1 MLDQQTASIIS
12 DVQHLTSNVQKMKK
26 HILVVPGDGI
36 GAEVT
41 AVGKQVLEKIAQKFG
56 HEFTYDEA
64 LIGHVAIEAT
74 GVALPAETL
83 QKMKAAD
90 AVLFGAVG
98 HPKYDNDPSAKVRP
112 EQGLLQMRKELG
124 LYANLRPI
132 KLFDELL
139 GASSIKPEIL
149 RGADIL
155 FFREL
160 TGDVYFGEKV
170 RSEDRSTASD
180 LMIYHKYEVERIV
193 RKAFEAARTRRRKLM
208 SVDKANVLE
217 SSRLWREVVQ
227 ALTPEYPD
235 VEVEHQ
241 FIDAAAML
249 LIKDPKRFDVVVTGN
264 LFGDIL
270 TDEASQIAGSMGMLA
285 SASVG
290 DSTGVYEPIH
300 GSAHD
305 ITGKGVANPLAS
317 ILSAALL
324 LDISFG
330 LKDESEAVI
339 NAVDSILKAGFRTRD
354 IADTSTPSDKVLN
367 TEQMGAQV
375 LMHL

>member
-1 MLDQQTASIIS
+1 MAS
-12 DVQHLTSNVQKMKK
+12 K

-36 GAEVT
+36 GQEVT
-41 AVGKQVLEKIAQKFG
+41 AVGKNVLDKIAQKFG
-56 HEFTYDEA
+56 HTFTYDEA
-64 LIGHVAIEAT
+64 LVGHVAIEAT
-74 GVALPAETL
+74 GNPLPDETL
-83 QKMKAAD
+83 AKMKNSD

-112 EQGLLQMRKELG
+112 EQGLLKMRKELG

-139 GASSIKPEIL
+139 GASSIREDIL

-160 TGDVYFGEKV
+160 TGDVYFGEKG
-170 RSEDRSTASD
+170 RKNDGDTAYD
-180 LMIYHKYEVERIV
+180 LAEYSRFEVERIA
-193 RKAFEAARTRRRKLM
+193 RKAFDAARTRRKKVC

-217 SSRLWREVVQ
+217 TSRLWREVVQ
-227 ALTPEYPD
+227 KVALDYPD

-241 FIDAAAML
+241 FVDATAML
-249 LIKDPKRFDVVVTGN
+249 LIKDPRRFDVVLTAN

-285 SASVG
+285 SASIG
-290 DSTGVYEPIH
+290 DGTGVYEPIH

-305 ITGKGVANPLAS
+305 ITGKGIANPLAS
-317 ILSAALL
+317 VLSAALL

-330 LKDESEAVI
+330 MKEESELVI
-339 NAVDSILKAGFRTRD
+339 RAVDQVLKAGFRSAD
-354 IADTSTPSDKVLN
+354 IADANTPAEKILG
-367 TEQMGAQV
+367 TEAIGAEV
-375 LMHL
+375 IRFL

>member
-1 MLDQQTASIIS
+1 
-12 DVQHLTSNVQKMKK
+12 MKK
-26 HILVVPGDGI
+26 KIVILPGDGI
-36 GAEVT
+36 GKEVT
-41 AVGKQVLEKIAQKFG
+41 TCGKKVLDQVAESFG
-56 HEFTYDEA
+56 HEFVYDYA
-64 LIGHVAIEAT
+64 TIGHEAIEAT
-74 GVALPAETL
+74 GEALPEESL
-83 QKMKAAD
+83 NKMRNSD

-98 HPKYDNDPSAKVRP
+98 HPKYDNDPTAKVRP
-112 EQGLLQMRKELG
+112 EQGLLKMRKELG

-149 RGADIL
+149 KGADIL

-160 TGDVYFGEKV
+160 TGDVYFGERGRK
-170 RSEDRSTASD
+170 DNGDTAFD
-180 LMIYHKYEVERIV
+180 TMIYSRYEVERIAH
-193 RKAFEAARTRRRKLM
+193 KAFKAAETRKKKLT

-217 SSRLWREVVQ
+217 SSRLWRAVVQ
-227 ALTPEYPD
+227 DVAKQYP
-235 VEVEHQ
+235 VIEVEHM
-241 FIDAAAML
+241 FVDAAAMK
-249 LIKDPKRFDVVVTGN
+249 LIQNPRSFDVVVTGN

-290 DSTGVYEPIH
+290 DKIGLYEPIH

-330 LKDESEAVI
+330 LKEESDAVI
-339 NAVDSILKAGFRTRD
+339 KAVERTLKDGYRTRD
-354 IADTSTPSDKVLN
+354 IADSSTPLEKILG
-367 TEQMGAQV
+367 TEIMGNV
-375 LMHL
+375 VCNHVRLLTTVNS

>member
-1 MLDQQTASIIS
+1 MA
-12 DVQHLTSNVQKMKK
+12 NKN
-26 HILVVPGDGI
+26 ILIVPGDGI
-36 GAEVT
+36 GQEVT
-41 AVGKQVLEKIAQKFG
+41 AVGKKVLDKIAAKFG
-56 HEFTYDEA
+56 HQFTYDEA

-74 GVALPAETL
+74 GNPLPDESL
-83 QKMKAAD
+83 EKMRKSD

-112 EQGLLQMRKELG
+112 EQGLLKMRKELG

-149 RGADIL
+149 KGADIL

-160 TGDVYFGEKV
+160 TGDVYFGERGRK
-170 RSEDRSTASD
+170 DNGATAFD
-180 LMIYHKYEVERIV
+180 TMIYSRYEVERIAH
-193 RKAFEAARTRRRKLM
+193 KAFKAAQTRSKKVT

-227 ALTPEYPD
+227 EIAKQYPD
-235 VEVEHQ
+235 ITVDHMFV
-241 FIDAAAML
+241 DAAAMK
-249 LIKDPKRFDVVVTGN
+249 LIQNPRSFDVVVTGN

-290 DSTGVYEPIH
+290 DKIGLYEPIH

-305 ITGKGVANPLAS
+305 ITGKGIANPLAS

-330 LKDESEAVI
+330 LKKESEAVI
-339 NAVDSILKAGFRTRD
+339 AAVELTLKQGFRTAD
-354 IADTSTPSDKVLN
+354 IADAKTTKEKVLN
-367 TEQMGAQV
+367 TQAMGSKVVSNVGTKPMDMTA
-375 LMHL
+375 LNT

>member
-1 MLDQQTASIIS
+1 
-12 DVQHLTSNVQKMKK
+12 MKK
-26 HILVVPGDGI
+26 KITILPGDGI
-36 GAEVT
+36 GKEVT
-41 AVGKQVLEKIAQKFG
+41 TEGKKVLQKIALLFN
-56 HEFTYDEA
+56 HEFTFEEA
-64 LIGHVAIEAT
+64 LIGHDAIEAT
-74 GVALPAETL
+74 GNPLPDETL
-83 QKMKAAD
+83 AILKNCD
-90 AVLFGAVG
+90 AILFGAVG
-98 HPKYDNDPSAKVRP
+98 HPKYDNDPTLKVRP
-112 EQGLLQMRKELG
+112 EQGLLKMRKELG

-139 GASSIKPEIL
+139 DASSIKPEIL
-149 RGADIL
+149 KGSDIL

-170 RSEDRSTASD
+170 RRDNGNTASD
-180 LMIYHKYEVERIV
+180 LMIYQRYEVERIAH
-193 RKAFEAARTRRRKLM
+193 KAFLAARTRKKKVT

-227 ALTPEYPD
+227 EVGKQYPD
-235 VEVEHQ
+235 VQLEHQ
-241 FIDAAAML
+241 FVDAAAMK
-249 LIKDPKRFDVVVTGN
+249 LIQNPRSFDVVLTGN

-290 DSTGVYEPIH
+290 DTVGLYEPIH

-305 ITGKGVANPLAS
+305 ITGKGIANPLAS

-330 LKDESEAVI
+330 LKEESEAVI
-339 NAVDSILKAGFRTRD
+339 AAVEQVLKSGFRTAD
-354 IADTSTPSDKVLN
+354 IANEKTDKNKLLN
-367 TEQMGAQV
+367 TSKMGSGVVEQMEKV
-375 LMHL
+375 IHEVIR

>member
-1 MLDQQTASIIS
+1 
-12 DVQHLTSNVQKMKK
+12 MKK

-36 GAEVT
+36 GQEVT
-41 AVGKQVLEKIAQKFG
+41 TVGKQMLEAVAAKFG

-74 GVALPAETL
+74 GAALPAETL
-83 QKMKAAD
+83 TKMRAAD

-98 HPKYDNDPSAKVRP
+98 HPKYDNDPSAKIRP

-160 TGDVYFGEKV
+160 TGDVYFGEKT
-170 RSEDRSTASD
+170 RSDDRNTASD
-180 LMIYHKYEVERIV
+180 LMIYHRYEIERIA
-193 RKAFEAARTRRRKLM
+193 RKAYDAARTRRGKLM

-227 ALTPEYPD
+227 GIAREYPD
-235 VEVEHQ
+235 VETEHQ
-241 FIDAAAML
+241 FVDSAAML

-285 SASVG
+285 SASIG

-305 ITGKGVANPLAS
+305 ITGKGVANPMAS
-317 ILSAALL
+317 VLSAALL
-324 LDISFG
+324 LEISFG
-330 LKDESEAVI
+330 LKTEADAVV
-339 NAVDSILKAGFRTRD
+339 NAIANTLRQGYRTGD
-354 IADTSTPSDKVLN
+354 IADADTPADNRLGTN
-367 TEQMGAQV
+367 AIGRIILAN
-375 LMHL
+375 L

>member
-1 MLDQQTASIIS
+1 MLKMSTRSLVHSFARS
-12 DVQHLTSNVQKMKK
+12 LFKMKK
-26 HILVVPGDGI
+26 HIVVIAGDGI
-36 GAEVT
+36 GQEVT
-41 AVGKQVLEKIAQKFG
+41 AVGKQVLEAIAQKYS
-56 HEFTYDEA
+56 HEFTFDTA
-64 LIGHVAIEAT
+64 LIGHAAIEAT
-74 GVALPAETL
+74 GTPLPDETIA
-83 QKMKAAD
+83 KSKASD
-90 AVLFGAVG
+90 AILFGAVG

-112 EQGLLQMRKELG
+112 EQGLLGIRKALG

-139 GASSIKPEIL
+139 SASSIKPEIL
-149 RGADIL
+149 QGADIL

-160 TGDVYFGEKV
+160 TGDVYFGEKG
-170 RSEDRSTASD
+170 RTEDRNTAYD
-180 LMIYHKYEVERIV
+180 TMIYSRYEIERIAI
-193 RKAFEAARTRRRKLM
+193 KAFDAAMTRRKKLC

-227 ALTPEYPD
+227 EIALRYPD
-235 VEVEHQ
+235 VAVEHQ
-241 FIDAAAML
+241 FVDAAAML
-249 LIKDPKRFDVVVTGN
+249 LIKDPKRFDVVLTGN

-290 DSTGVYEPIH
+290 DTTGLYEPIH

-317 ILSAALL
+317 VLSVALM

-330 LKDESEAVI
+330 LKTEAEAVV
-339 NAVDSILKAGFRTRD
+339 NAVDAALKAGFRTRD
-354 IADTSTPSDKVLN
+354 IADPHTPAIKILG
-367 TEQMGAQV
+367 TEQMGSQILQRLTA
-375 LMHL
+375 

>member
-1 MLDQQTASIIS
+1 MA
-12 DVQHLTSNVQKMKK
+12 NK
-26 HILVVPGDGI
+26 HILIVPGDGI
-36 GAEVT
+36 GQEVT
-41 AVGKQVLEKIAQKFG
+41 AVGKKVLDKIAAKFG
-56 HEFTYDEA
+56 HTFTYDEA

-74 GVALPAETL
+74 GVPLPDESL
-83 QKMKAAD
+83 EKMRRSD

-112 EQGLLQMRKELG
+112 EQGLLKMRKELG

-139 GASSIKPEIL
+139 SASSIKPEIL
-149 RGADIL
+149 KGADIL

-160 TGDVYFGEKV
+160 TGDIYFGEKG
-170 RSEDRSTASD
+170 RKNNGDTAYDIAEYSRFE
-180 LMIYHKYEVERIV
+180 IERIA
-193 RKAFEAARTRRRKLM
+193 RKAFDAAMTRRKKLC

-217 SSRLWREVVQ
+217 TSRLWREVVQ
-227 ALTPEYPD
+227 KVAFEYPD

-241 FIDAAAML
+241 FVDATAML
-249 LIKDPKRFDVVVTGN
+249 LIKDPRRFDVVVTAN

-290 DSTGVYEPIH
+290 DTVGLYEPIH

-305 ITGKGVANPLAS
+305 ITGKGIANPFAS
-317 ILSAALL
+317 ILSASFL
-324 LDISFG
+324 LDISFNM
-330 LKDESEAVI
+330 KKESELVI
-339 NAVDSILKAGFRTRD
+339 SAVDQVLKAGYRTRD
-354 IADTSTPSDKVLN
+354 IADANTPA
-367 TEQMGAQV
+367 AQV
-375 LMHL
+375 LGTEAMGEQVLRHI

>member
-1 MLDQQTASIIS
+1 
-12 DVQHLTSNVQKMKK
+12 MKK
-26 HILVVPGDGI
+26 HIVVIAGDGI
-36 GAEVT
+36 GQEVT
-41 AVGKQVLEKIAQKFG
+41 AVGKQVLESIGQKYN
-56 HEFTYDEA
+56 HEFTFDTA
-64 LIGHVAIEAT
+64 LIGHAAIEAT
-74 GVALPAETL
+74 GSPLPEETIT
-83 QKMKAAD
+83 KSKASD
-90 AVLFGAVG
+90 AILFGAVG

-112 EQGLLQMRKELG
+112 EQGLLGIRKALG

-139 GASSIKPEIL
+139 SASSIKSEIL
-149 RGADIL
+149 KGADIL

-160 TGDVYFGEKV
+160 TGDVYFGERGRKD
-170 RSEDRSTASD
+170 DRNTAYD
-180 LMIYHKYEVERIV
+180 TMIYSRYEIERIAV
-193 RKAFEAARTRRRKLM
+193 KAFDAAMTRRKKLC

-227 ALTPEYPD
+227 EIALRYPE

-249 LIKDPKRFDVVVTGN
+249 LIKDPKRFDVVLTGN

-290 DSTGVYEPIH
+290 DTTGLYEPIH

-305 ITGKGVANPLAS
+305 ITGQGIANPLAS
-317 ILSAALL
+317 ILSVALM

-330 LKDESEAVI
+330 LKAESEEVVK
-339 NAVDSILKAGFRTRD
+339 AVDSVLKKGYRTRD
-354 IADTSTPSDKVLN
+354 IADTTIHGDKILG
-367 TEQMGAQV
+367 TEAIGSLILQE
-375 LMHL
+375 LKS

>member
-1 MLDQQTASIIS
+1 
-12 DVQHLTSNVQKMKK
+12 MKK
-26 HILVVPGDGI
+26 HIVVIAGDGI
-36 GAEVT
+36 GQEVT
-41 AVGKQVLEKIAQKFG
+41 AVGKQVLERIAEKFG

-64 LIGHVAIEAT
+64 LIGHAAIEAT
-74 GVALPAETL
+74 GNPLPEETIT
-83 QKMKAAD
+83 KSKASD
-90 AVLFGAVG
+90 AILFGAVG

-112 EQGLLQMRKELG
+112 EQGLLGIRKALG

-139 GASSIKPEIL
+139 GASSIKPEFL
-149 RGADIL
+149 QGADIL

-160 TGDVYFGEKV
+160 TGDVYFGEKG
-170 RSEDRSTASD
+170 RNEDRSTAYD
-180 LMIYHKYEVERIV
+180 TMIYSRYEIERIAE
-193 RKAFEAARTRRRKLM
+193 KAFEAAMTRRKKLC

-227 ALTPEYPD
+227 DVAKRYPD

-249 LIKDPKRFDVVVTGN
+249 LIKDPRRFDVVLTGN

-290 DSTGVYEPIH
+290 DTVGLYEPIH

-305 ITGKGVANPLAS
+305 IAGKGVANPLAS
-317 ILSAALL
+317 VLSVALM

-330 LKDESEAVI
+330 LKTEAETVLA
-339 NAVDSILKAGFRTRD
+339 AVDNVLKAGYRTRD
-354 IADTSTPSDKVLN
+354 IADANTSSDKILG
-367 TEQMGAQV
+367 TEAMGAR
-375 LMHL
+375 LIDELN